1 MLRYGIIQVSN
12 VHDLANLRVGR
23 EHEHGHEHELTLV
36 VRVHGLL
43 LRVLRGEQRPRPRR
57 LRLRLR
63 TQQPAEVH
71 LAHACDTSH
80 SITDTLC
87 IRNGRGAH
95 SSSAFNA
102 CRSRQTSC
110 RVSS

>member
-102 CRSRQTSC
+102 CRSRQTSY